1 MPNLSLDNI
10 ENSLFNPYPTRNRL
24 QVVRTRSF
32 SVDNISVDYTQWS
45 NDDFSDK
52 TESEKMGGVDE
63 ELNKKDAKNT
73 SKVPGVIEN
82 ELVDVPKGR
91 LKKKQKT

>member
-82 ELVDVPKGR
+82 ELMFLRED

>member
-1 MPNLSLDNI
+1 M
-10 ENSLFNPYPTRNRL
+10 
-24 QVVRTRSF
+24 
-32 SVDNISVDYTQWS
+32 DNISVDYTQWS

-91 LKKKQKT
+91 LKKNRKLSELGQKCW